1 MKKTTHFFIILLL
14 VGFSTFAPQYA
25 NAQKIKGQT
34 VVTAGAGYSLVGL
47 FMGAISTGLNTIGD
61 VNSTKTPVI
70 IGGLDYGITDHFSLG
85 AVYTYQGVSANY
97 NSYTD
102 YDTLG
107 YLVTI
112 QGSFTDRITRQS
124 IGVRPLF
131 HFGES
136 EKLDLYTGARFSY
149 VWWNSTS
156 SVRAN
161 LSQTDIFAGLGR
173 PIKPQAI
180 FGMRYNFMPALGF
193 NAEFAIGS
201 TYFMMVGINAR
212 FGKK

>member
-34 VVTAGAGYSLVGL
+34 VVTAGAGYSLA
-47 FMGAISTGLNTIGD
+47 GALMTLISDGLNTSGT
-61 VNSTKTPVI
+61 VTSTKTPVI
-70 IGGLDYGITDHFSLG
+70 IGGLDYGITDHFSIG
-85 AVYTYQGVSANY
+85 AVYTYQGLSAKY
-97 NSYTD
+97 S
-102 YDTLG
+102 
-107 YLVTI
+107 
-112 QGSFTDRITRQS
+112 SFTDFDSLGNLISTTGSITDRLTRQS
-124 IGVRPLF
+124 IVVRPLF

-136 EKLDLYTGARFSY
+136 ENLDLYTGARFSY
-149 VWWNSTS
+149 VLWNYKSDGRKDLS
-156 SVRAN
+156 S
-161 LSQTDIFAGLGR
+161 SDIFEGFGS
-173 PIKPQAI
+173 PVKPQAI

>member
-34 VVTAGAGYSLVGL
+34 VVTAGAGYSLVGAL
-47 FMGAISTGLNTIGD
+47 MTLISDGLNTSGT
-61 VNSTKTPVI
+61 VTSTKTPVI
-70 IGGLDYGITDHFSLG
+70 IGGIDYGITDHFSLG

-107 YLVTI
+107 YPVTI

-136 EKLDLYTGARFSY
+136 ENLDLYAGARFSY
-149 VWWNSTS
+149 VWWNYISDT
-156 SVRAN
+156 RKDLAQN
-161 LSQTDIFAGLGR
+161 DIFEGFGS

>member
-34 VVTAGAGYSLVGL
+34 VVTAGAGYSLVGAL
-47 FMGAISTGLNTIGD
+47 MTLISDGLNTSGT
-61 VNSTKTPVI
+61 VTSTKTPVI
-70 IGGLDYGITDHFSLG
+70 IGGLDYGITDHFSIG
-85 AVYTYQGVSANY
+85 AVYTYQGLSAKY
-97 NSYTD
+97 SSF
-102 YDTLG
+102 YDSNGNLIST
-107 YLVTI
+107 T
-112 QGSFTDRITRQS
+112 GSFTDRLTRQS

-136 EKLDLYTGARFSY
+136 ENLDLYTGARFSY
-149 VWWNSTS
+149 VLWNYKPDGRTDLS
-156 SVRAN
+156 S
-161 LSQTDIFAGLGR
+161 SDIFGGFGS
-173 PIKPQAI
+173 PVKPQAI

-201 TYFMMVGINAR
+201 TYYMMVGINAS

>member
-107 YLVTI
+107 PVTI

-149 VWWNSTS
+149 VWWNYKSDGRTDLS
-156 SVRAN
+156 S
-161 LSQTDIFAGLGR
+161 SDIFEGFGS

-201 TYFMMVGINAR
+201 TYYMMVGINAR

>member
-34 VVTAGAGYSLVGL
+34 VVTAGAGYSFIGL
-47 FMGAISTGLNTIGD
+47 LMGAISTGLNTIGD
-61 VNSTKTPVI
+61 VTSTKTPVI

-107 YLVTI
+107 PVTI

-156 SVRAN
+156 SVRAD
-161 LSQTDIFAGLGR
+161 LSQTDIFAGFGR

-201 TYFMMVGINAR
+201 TYYMMVGINAS

>member
-34 VVTAGAGYSLVGL
+34 VVTAGAGYSLAGILMDV
-47 FMGAISTGLNTIGD
+47 ISTGLNTVSD
-61 VNSTKTPVI
+61 VTSTKTPVI

-85 AVYTYQGVSANY
+85 AIYTYQGLSAKY
-97 NSYTD
+97 SSFTDFDSLGNSITYF
-102 YDTLG
+102 
-107 YLVTI
+107 
-112 QGSFTDRITRQS
+112 GSFNDRITRQS
-124 IGVRPLF
+124 IGIRPLF
-131 HFGES
+131 HFGDS
-136 EKLDLYTGARFSY
+136 ENLDLYTGARFSY
-149 VWWNSTS
+149 VWWNYKSDGRTDLS
-156 SVRAN
+156 S
-161 LSQTDIFAGLGR
+161 SDIFGGFGS
-173 PIKPQAI
+173 PVKPQAI

>member
-34 VVTAGAGYSLVGL
+34 VVTAGAGYSLA
-47 FMGAISTGLNTIGD
+47 GALMILISDGLNTSGT
-61 VNSTKTPVI
+61 VTSTKTPVI

-85 AVYTYQGVSANY
+85 AVYTYQGLSAKY
-97 NSYTD
+97 SSF
-102 YDTLG
+102 YDSNGNLIST
-107 YLVTI
+107 T
-112 QGSFTDRITRQS
+112 GSFTDRLTRQS

-136 EKLDLYTGARFSY
+136 ENLDLYTGARFSY
-149 VWWNSTS
+149 VLWNYKSDGRTDLS
-156 SVRAN
+156 S
-161 LSQTDIFAGLGR
+161 SDIFGGFGS
-173 PIKPQAI
+173 PVKPQAI